1 MEQGV
6 TEKGHFREAKCK
18 DSGGSYKVGTN
29 LLYNDTILCNYFL
42 FLHDPIMNCFKK
54 TSFSLSSP

>member
-29 LLYNDTILCNYFL
+29 LLYNDTILCVDFIKARVL
-42 FLHDPIMNCFKK
+42 
-54 TSFSLSSP
+54 SLNSNLTPLLYR